1 MKQLFTLLLAAVL
14 CVSLGAASAD
24 WTDTWAEGFPDW
36 TVDVH
41 ARAYQGQEGSCTLY
55 EIMMTRV
62 GDGALWI
69 RSVCFDLPEGQE
81 TVPDDAEWVV
91 YPPIPVSKVAAERLS
106 ALKPYAFITG
116 PVDVSAIRIKD
127 EYLPGIAANLLRDGE
142 TLEYLMIRD
151 DMLAAVAIDAE
162 GSHSLRVSLAEGQTW
177 GEPVM
182 SPPQQTGID
191 INELHSGGG
200 DDPYLEV
207 FTELDDYYEISFSLD
222 DQGVWVL
229 CEVQCAEGVSYQ
241 LTDRCI
247 IDYDVLEWPFTNAA
261 RHYGFPGDW
270 IRLDQID
277 FRSLPTSSELAAA
290 LLETDGF
297 VCTARDGV
305 PICDAPDGE
314 VIAELYARCVGV
326 ELERQNGWVHMQIG
340 DPECAFAGWIRE
352 EDLAF
357 GADIEN
363 VPCGF
368 PDYVPAG
375 GDPEHLY
382 MSSWTELPLYSL
394 ESHDTEPVVSIM
406 YYMDPLYLIGRMPD
420 GRYLVLLND
429 QMLYAIPAE
438 LVETIDAEE

>member
-1 MKQLFTLLLAAVL
+1 MKKLFALLLASIL

-24 WTDTWAEGFPDW
+24 WTDAWAEDFPDW

-41 ARAYQGQEGSCTLY
+41 TSAYPGEEGRNLY

-62 GDGALWI
+62 EDGALWI
-69 RSVCFDLPEGQE
+69 RSVRFELPEGQE

-91 YPPIPVSKVAAERLS
+91 YPPIPVSEAAAERLS
-106 ALKPYAFITG
+106 ALKPYAFIAG

-127 EYLPGIAANLLRDGE
+127 EYLPGVAVNLLRAGE
-142 TLEYLMIRD
+142 ALESLMIRD
-151 DMLAAVAIDAE
+151 DMLAAVALDAE
-162 GSHSLRVSLAEGQTW
+162 GGHSLRVSLAEGQTW

-191 INELHSGGG
+191 INEYQSGGG
-200 DDPYLEV
+200 DHPCLEV
-207 FTELDDYYEISFSLD
+207 GVGLEDFYEINFAVD

-241 LTDRCI
+241 LTGRCV
-247 IDYDVLEWPFTNAA
+247 IDYDFLEWPFTNAA

-270 IRLDQID
+270 IRLDEID

-297 VCTARDGV
+297 ACTARDGV

-326 ELERQNGWVHMQIG
+326 ELERQNGWVLVQIG

-357 GADIEN
+357 GADIGN

-368 PDYVPAG
+368 PDYVPTG
-375 GDPEHLY
+375 GDPERLY
-382 MSSWTELPLYSL
+382 MSSRTELPLYSL
-394 ESHDTEPVVSIM
+394 ESRDAEPVDTVM
-406 YYMDPLYLIGRMPD
+406 YTDPLYLIGRMPD

-438 LVETIDAEE
+438 LIEIIGAEA

>member
-1 MKQLFTLLLAAVL
+1 MKQLFAFLLAAVL

-41 ARAYQGQEGSCTLY
+41 AEAYPSKEGRYTLY
-55 EIMMTRV
+55 EILMTRV
-62 GDGALWI
+62 EDGALWI
-69 RSVCFDLPEGQE
+69 QSVHFDLPEGQE
-81 TVPDDAEWVV
+81 TVPDDASWVV
-91 YPPIPVSKVAAERLS
+91 YPPIPVSEAAAERLS
-106 ALKPYAFITG
+106 SLKPYTFIDG
-116 PVDVSAIRIKD
+116 PWDISAIRIKD
-127 EYLPGIAANLLRDGE
+127 EYLPGVAANLLRDGE
-142 TLEYLMIRD
+142 TLDYLMIRD
-151 DMLAAVAIDAE
+151 DMLAAVAVDAE
-162 GSHSLRVSLAEGQTW
+162 GNHSLRVSLADGQTW
-177 GEPVM
+177 GEPVI

-191 INELHSGGG
+191 INVFHSGGG

-207 FTELDDYYEISFSLD
+207 TTELEDFCEISFSLD

-229 CEVQCAEGVSYQ
+229 REVQCAEGVSYQ
-241 LTDRCI
+241 LTDRCV
-247 IDYDVLEWPFTNAA
+247 IDYDFLEWPFSNEA

-270 IRLDQID
+270 IRLDEID

-297 VCTARDGV
+297 ACTARDGV
-305 PICDAPDGE
+305 PICDGPEGE

-326 ELERQNGWVHMQIG
+326 ELSRQNGWVRVQIG

-363 VPCGF
+363 VACGF

-375 GDPEHLY
+375 GDPVYLH
-382 MSSWTELPLYSL
+382 MSSLTELPLYSL
-394 ESHDTEPVVSIM
+394 ESRGTEPVDSVM
-406 YYMDPLYLIGRMPD
+406 YIDPLYLIGRMPD